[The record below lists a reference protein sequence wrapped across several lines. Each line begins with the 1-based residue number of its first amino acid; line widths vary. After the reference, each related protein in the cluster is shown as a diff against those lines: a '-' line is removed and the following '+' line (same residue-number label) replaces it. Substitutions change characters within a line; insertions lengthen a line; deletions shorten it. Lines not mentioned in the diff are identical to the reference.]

1 MENWTWGLSLIALTV
16 GFHVSGVV
24 FMALVL
30 HSIGGS
36 RGKPEPWVAAS
47 VRDLDWPDWHG
58 RIAAGGTTRD

>member
-30 HSIGGS
+30 HTIG
-36 RGKPEPWVAAS
+36 
-47 VRDLDWPDWHG
+47 VRVEGHSLG
-58 RIAAGGTTRD
+58 LRRL